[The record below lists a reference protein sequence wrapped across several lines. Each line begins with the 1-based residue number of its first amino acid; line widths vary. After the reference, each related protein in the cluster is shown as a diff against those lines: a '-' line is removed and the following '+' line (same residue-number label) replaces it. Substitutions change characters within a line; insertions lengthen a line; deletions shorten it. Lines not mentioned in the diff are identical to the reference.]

1 LKQRIDFAITQI
13 ELLVQKLDLAEDKF
27 YQRYE
32 AIFTRLFEAYTK
44 HETTCAC
51 GLAFERAEARQLTV
65 LIINSKTALEQI
77 ILLLRTTSETNDKK
91 ASLGTA
97 LSVLTT
103 FKSQLAKLFPET
115 EEKLIQIS
123 KILGEIV
130 VEANQGSET
139 ALNINTVEKEAE
151 KILSEVKT
159 IAEQKIEKKFPPPQ

>member
-1 LKQRIDFAITQI
+1 LKQRIDLAITQI
-13 ELLVQKLDLAEDKF
+13 DLLVQRLDLAEDKF

-51 GLAFERAEARQLTV
+51 HLAFERAKARQLTV

-77 ILLLRTTSETNDKK
+77 TLLLRTTSETNDKK
-91 ASLGTA
+91 AFGIS
-97 LSVLTT
+97 LSVLRTV
-103 FKSQLAKLFPET
+103 KSQLAILFPET
-115 EEKLIQIS
+115 EEKLIQIN

-139 ALNINTVEKEAE
+139 ALNINTVEKDAE
-151 KILSEVKT
+151 KILSEIKT
-159 IAEQKIEKKFPPPQ
+159 IAEQRIEKKFPPPQ